1 MAKKSI
7 KKQTAQVASGVEK
20 VMSERYQCL
29 ITKSKAIFSDQH
41 NSWINEDIEEA
52 LKNNVNYNKR

>member
-1 MAKKSI
+1 MAKKAI
-7 KKQTAQVASGVEK
+7 KKSNLQVNSSVEK

-29 ITKSKAIFSDQH
+29 ITKSKAIFSDKH

-52 LKNNVNYNKR
+52 LKNNVNYNK